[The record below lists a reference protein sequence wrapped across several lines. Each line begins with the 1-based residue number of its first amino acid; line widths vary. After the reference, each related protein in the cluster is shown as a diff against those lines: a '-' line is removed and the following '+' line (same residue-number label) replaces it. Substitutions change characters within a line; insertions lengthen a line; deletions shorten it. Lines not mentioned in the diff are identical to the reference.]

1 MGGFVVGFSYWA
13 NAVIIYPI
21 NVLLASCHLSALLSH
36 TTHGMTLPRNTLFYH
51 TQILN
56 PQHWIPTKYTTRQ
69 RTLDKAKAAADR
81 IKTNIAND
89 SEDAVDAL
97 SLLKSIKLTPMEC
110 DLADLASIDSFVRNL
125 SDKNY
130 AFDAV
135 CYNAGLARNVDSK
148 DVARTTQGYELT
160 VGTNHLG
167 HFYLNHLLLKGN
179 AINADGGR
187 IVVTASSVH
196 DPDSPGGAQGETATL
211 GDLAGFERAVSDGS
225 GRFDMVDGGSF
236 NADKAYKDSKLC
248 NVFFAREL
256 HRRLGS
262 DDKTGNI
269 RVNSFTPGLI
279 VGTGLFR
286 DQNQVFTK
294 VFDIAAT
301 KLLKVGETT
310 HYGGG
315 ALEYLALSPKVGERG
330 GLYYYSEP
338 GSSKYGDDAFG
349 KQFDVS
355 EVSKEAR
362 ASDDNGRA
370 RRFWELSEKLVG
382 I

>member
-1 MGGFVVGFSYWA
+1 M
-13 NAVIIYPI
+13 
-21 NVLLASCHLSALLSH
+21 
-36 TTHGMTLPRNTLFYH
+36 RNME
-51 TQILN
+51 
-56 PQHWIPTKYTTRQ
+56 TK
-69 RTLDKAKAAADR
+69 
-81 IKTNIAND
+81 
-89 SEDAVDAL
+89 
-97 SLLKSIKLTPMEC
+97 
-110 DLADLASIDSFVRNL
+110 
-125 SDKNY
+125 
-130 AFDAV
+130 
-135 CYNAGLARNVDSK
+135 G
-148 DVARTTQGYELT
+148 
-160 VGTNHLG
+160 
-167 HFYLNHLLLKGN
+167 
-179 AINADGGR
+179 
-187 IVVTASSVH
+187 
-196 DPDSPGGAQGETATL
+196 
-211 GDLAGFERAVSDGS
+211 
-225 GRFDMVDGGSF
+225 
-236 NADKAYKDSKLC
+236 
-248 NVFFAREL
+248 
-256 HRRLGS
+256 LGS
-262 DDKTGNI
+262 A
-269 RVNSFTPGLI
+269 R
-279 VGTGLFR
+279 GTGLFR